1 MSFPTDPPMTDRL
14 VIWRAPITIVAACCL
29 IAIIGYGVRS
39 SFGLF
44 LEPMTI
50 ARGWDRETFS
60 LAMAIQNL
68 LWGLS
73 VPIASAL
80 ADRFGP
86 PRVLF
91 TGAFVFAAGTWGM
104 AVVESSLALH
114 IVGGILTGIGVAFTA
129 FSIVLATIAKVV
141 PARFQSIALGFG
153 TAATSLGQVVL
164 TPIGAVMIEQ
174 YGWQPALL
182 YFALALLAIA
192 PLALLLPRETSTGD
206 TPIEQTIVE
215 ALREALS
222 NRGFVL
228 LGIGFFV
235 CGFHVAFIGVHFPA
249 YVTDLGLAAEVGAY
263 AIAIIGAF
271 NIIGSFAAG
280 FAGQRWRMSYSLATI
295 YTLRAVC
302 IAALIVAPKTNV
314 TIYAFAAAMGLLWL
328 STVPLTTGIV
338 AKVFGVRYLATLFGL
353 VFLSHQLGSFI
364 GVWLG
369 GYLFDTY
376 GSYDPVWWAGVVLGL
391 LAAVIHLPIKEHSQ
405 QGVLGDA
412 VNP

>member
-1 MSFPTDPPMTDRL
+1 MTDRPG
-14 VIWRAPITIVAACCL
+14 IWRAPITIVAACCL

-50 ARGWDRETFS
+50 ARGWDRETFA

-91 TGAFVFAAGTWGM
+91 IGALVFAAWTWGM

-114 IVGGILTGIGVAFTA
+114 AIGGVLTGIGVAFTA
-129 FSIVLATIAKVV
+129 FSIALATIAKVV
-141 PARFQSIALGFG
+141 APRHQSIALGFG

-164 TPIGAVMIEQ
+164 TPLGAVMIEQ
-174 YGWQPALL
+174 YGWQPALY
-182 YFALALLAIA
+182 YFALSLLVIA
-192 PLALLLPRETSTGD
+192 PLALLLPSESSDGD
-206 TPIEQTIVE
+206 TAIEQTILD
-215 ALREALS
+215 ALRDALRH
-222 NRGFVL
+222 RGFVL

-235 CGFHVAFIGVHFPA
+235 CGFHVAFIAVHFPA

-271 NIIGSFAAG
+271 NIIGSFIAG
-280 FAGQRWRMSYSLATI
+280 IAGQRWRMSYSLATI
-295 YTLRAVC
+295 YTLRALC
-302 IAALIVAPKTNV
+302 ITALIVAPKTNL
-314 TIYAFAAAMGLLWL
+314 TIYVFAATMGLLWL

-338 AKVFGVRYLATLFGL
+338 AQIFGVRYLATLFGII
-353 VFLSHQLGSFI
+353 FLSHQLGSFI

-369 GYLFDTY
+369 GYLYDAY

-391 LAAVIHLPIKEHSQ
+391 LAALIHLPIKERPREHDLP
-405 QGVLGDA
+405 GA
-412 VNP
+412 VSA